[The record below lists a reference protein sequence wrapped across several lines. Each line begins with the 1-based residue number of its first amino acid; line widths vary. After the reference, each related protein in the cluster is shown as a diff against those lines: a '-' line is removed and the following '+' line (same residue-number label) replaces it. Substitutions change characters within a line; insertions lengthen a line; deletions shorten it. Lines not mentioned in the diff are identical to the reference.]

1 MTREQPADMASL
13 FWIQLE
19 TGAIGDKV
27 TIALGPKKS
36 TSIKQKNSCFRKK
49 GMPYDTNSL
58 SVSWLQCKKN
68 QNELQKEYCMKIKL
82 IALD

>member
-1 MTREQPADMASL
+1 MTREEPADMASL

-19 TGAIGDKV
+19 TGAIGDKL

-36 TSIKQKNSCFRKK
+36 TSIKQKNSCFGKK
-49 GMPYDTNSL
+49 GMPYDTNSCL
-58 SVSWLQCKKN
+58 GFRVKKRK
-68 QNELQKEYCMKIKL
+68 ELQKEYCMKIKL